1 MGKPMPS
8 RNQVA
13 KDERSRAYE
22 EAKRK
27 RQELRQDQR
36 VNGSYIQ
43 KARNRMRNGRGGS
56 SS

>member
-1 MGKPMPS
+1 MPS

-13 KDERSRAYE
+13 NDERSRAYE
-22 EAKRK
+22 EKKRK
-27 RQELRQDQR
+27 GQELREDQR

-43 KARNRMRNGRGGS
+43 KVRNRLRNGRGGS

>member
-1 MGKPMPS
+1 MPS